1 MSIPLLETSSECFAS
16 HIDLFCMLTV
26 FNLLKW
32 LCSNQPR
39 IIPIDKI
46 RDINSA
52 LDIDSVQNKNV
63 TSTDGTFCIMNN
75 IVIPAMTMLNIS
87 LKLIFSSPYFK
98 SFYHLMKNFIPVDF
112 ADSQCSQLF
121 NFRLSDLFF
130 SLKGRNLLYSYKRTK
145 ADRAWL
151 LRRLK
156 NDSLPLGSPAS

>member
-46 RDINSA
+46 RNINRA

-63 TSTDGTFCIMNN
+63 SSTTVTFWIMNDTAN
-75 IVIPAMTMLNIS
+75 PAKTMPSIS
-87 LKLIFSSPYFK
+87 L
-98 SFYHLMKNFIPVDF
+98 
-112 ADSQCSQLF
+112 
-121 NFRLSDLFF
+121 
-130 SLKGRNLLYSYKRTK
+130 
-145 ADRAWL
+145 
-151 LRRLK
+151 
-156 NDSLPLGSPAS
+156 